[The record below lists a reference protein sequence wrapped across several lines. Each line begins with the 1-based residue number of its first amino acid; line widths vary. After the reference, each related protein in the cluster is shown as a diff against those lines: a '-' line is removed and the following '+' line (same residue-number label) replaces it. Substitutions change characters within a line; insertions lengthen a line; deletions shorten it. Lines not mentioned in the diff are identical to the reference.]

1 MYGVNCFDHIT
12 KIIILYYQVHNSS
25 NRKTTMK
32 QTIKTYRVT
41 VTGSEDT
48 VIMQLERTT
57 AERAKKYAV
66 AYLLKIWGPDA
77 EIDSVDV
84 ELQPA

>member
-1 MYGVNCFDHIT
+1 MKC
-12 KIIILYYQVHNSS
+12 
-25 NRKTTMK
+25 KTM
-32 QTIKTYRVT
+32 KTYRVT

-48 VIMQLERTT
+48 VIMKVERTT

-77 EIDSVDV
+77 EIHSVDV
-84 ELQPA
+84 VLQDASMYYFYA